1 MGYYIISIHVS
12 SIANEQVDADD
23 DPYKGRNAQ
32 VNATLEHKVVV
43 ARHFLHLHDN
53 QRQEYARYDSIN

>member
-43 ARHFLHLHDN
+43 ARHSLHLHDN
-53 QRQEYARYDSIN
+53 